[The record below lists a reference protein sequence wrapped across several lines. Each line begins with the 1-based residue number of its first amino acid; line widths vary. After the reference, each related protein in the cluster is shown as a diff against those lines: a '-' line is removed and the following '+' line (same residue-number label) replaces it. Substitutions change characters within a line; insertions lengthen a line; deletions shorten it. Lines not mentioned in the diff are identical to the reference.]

1 MAMSVESVAVE
12 VALLARPNGLLLI
25 LAGGPN
31 IDPFKR
37 INPATDDLWIRLE
50 PTGQRAQLGPRVE
63 FVTHPSPST
72 TGANPLP
79 IAHSTVL
86 HSHTVLA
93 FKLLEAQAVVDLVV
107 DPGATTERRVQ
118 QVGTPIRVHRTT
130 MLRLGQV
137 PDTVRTI
144 PAGATLIATSAQRCR
159 RRRCGTTIE
168 T

>member
-1 MAMSVESVAVE
+1 MAMSVESVGVEAV
-12 VALLARPNGLLLI
+12 VLPRPNGLLLF

-86 HSHTVLA
+86 HGHTVLA

-107 DPGATTERRVQ
+107 LQVPQPNDACNRPVHLFAFIEPPCYDWDRYRTLCAQFQPERR
-118 QVGTPIRVHRTT
+118 
-130 MLRLGQV
+130 
-137 PDTVRTI
+137 
-144 PAGATLIATSAQRCR
+144 
-159 RRRCGTTIE
+159 
-168 T
+168 